1 MNETKIIN
9 SLEHLEKI
17 LQETTAVLV
26 YFSTNSCNVGEALEP
41 KVHELLYTDFQ
52 KMTFYKIDMNFSPE
66 IAAKYSA
73 FVEPTIVVFFEGK
86 ETIRKSR
93 NIGIHELQSAIL
105 RPYKLIFE

>member
-1 MNETKIIN
+1 MNTIKKIE
-9 SLEHLEKI
+9 SLDQLENI
-17 LQETTAVLV
+17 LQDTIAVLL
-26 YFSTNSCNVGEALEP
+26 YFSTDSCNVGEALEP
-41 KVHELLYTDFQ
+41 KVYDLLKTDFP
-52 KMTFYKIDMNFSPE
+52 KIDFYKIDMNFSPE

-73 FVEPTIVVFFEGK
+73 FVEPTILVFFESK

>member
-1 MNETKIIN
+1 MNEIKTIN
-9 SLEHLEKI
+9 SLEQLENI
-17 LQETTAVLV
+17 LQENTTVLV

-41 KVHELLYTDFQ
+41 KVHELLNADFP
-52 KMTFYKIDMNFSPE
+52 KMAFYKIDMNFSPE

-73 FVEPTIVVFFEGK
+73 FVEPTILVFFEGK
-86 ETIRKSR
+86 ETIRKTR